1 LDRVYYRSQFVVL
14 LKALRREVETIDGI
28 DEEARRKILSIIDNY
43 INTLEDKVIT
53 EVLEE
58 VFR

>member
-1 LDRVYYRSQFVVL
+1 LDRTYYRTQFVVL
-14 LKALRREVETIDGI
+14 LKALRREVETIEI
-28 DEEARRKILSIIDNY
+28 DEEAKRKVLSILDNY
-43 INTLEDKVIT
+43 INTLEDKVVT

>member
-1 LDRVYYRSQFVVL
+1 LDRTYYRTQFVIL
-14 LKALRREVETIDGI
+14 LKALRREVETIEM

-43 INTLEDKVIT
+43 INTLEDKVINELIT
-53 EVLEE
+53 E